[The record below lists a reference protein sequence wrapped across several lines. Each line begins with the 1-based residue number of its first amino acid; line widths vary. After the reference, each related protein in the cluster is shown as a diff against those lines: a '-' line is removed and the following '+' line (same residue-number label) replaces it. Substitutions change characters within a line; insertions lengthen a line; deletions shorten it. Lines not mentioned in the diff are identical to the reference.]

1 MIYYLTS
8 ERSANLMQVFLA
20 GLGRGLARRIKI
32 VPYEHFLTAT
42 QVRVPFGTYVFTS
55 FGQSLGSRTPPSA
68 QRNRVVGLHAALLER
83 LGPDRVL
90 NDPQRSL
97 RRLGLLQA
105 LSHAG
110 LNRFRAYP
118 ALDRDPGMRFPVF
131 LRHELGTLWQAPTLI
146 EDAEAFSAHVRVVKD
161 PGVLAIEFCDTADAQ
176 GQYRKYG
183 CFVVGGRIVPRH
195 LFISRNWLVKA
206 ADIVDAAAVDEELAF
221 LAGNPHEAALLDVCR
236 LARIDYGRIDYAV
249 LDGQPQVWEINTT
262 PQIVNDPKKDVPQRQ
277 IVHAT
282 FARAFCEALDAIDPP
297 RA

>member
-8 ERSANLMQVFLA
+8 ERNARLMQVFLA
-20 GLGRGLARRIKI
+20 GMGRGLARRIKI
-32 VPYEHFLTAT
+32 VPCEHLLSAT

-68 QRNRVVGLHAALLER
+68 LRKRVIALHAALLER
-83 LGPDRVL
+83 LGPERVL
-90 NDPQRSL
+90 NDPQHSL

-146 EDAEAFSAHVRVVKD
+146 EDAETYAAQVRVVKD
-161 PGVLAIEFCDTADAQ
+161 PEVLAIEFCDTADAQ
-176 GQYRKYG
+176 GRYRKYG

-195 LFISRNWLVKA
+195 LFVSHNWLVKA
-206 ADIVDAAAVDEELAF
+206 ADIVDAAVVDEELAY
-221 LAGNPHEAALLDVCR
+221 LAGNPHELALRQVCK
-236 LARIDYGRIDYAV
+236 LARIDYGRIDYAL

-262 PQIVNDPKKDVPQRQ
+262 PQIVNDPKHDVPQRQ

-282 FARAFCEALDAIDPP
+282 FAQAFCEALDAIDPP